1 MMFDTVPRL
10 SERGKRMIDGHGGV
24 YTIVSKGI
32 LCKVFISLGVGFRK
46 KAKNGEIN
54 KNVQR

>member
-32 LCKVFISLGVGFRK
+32 LCKVFISLGVGFQK
-46 KAKNGEIN
+46 KAKNGEN
-54 KNVQR
+54 E